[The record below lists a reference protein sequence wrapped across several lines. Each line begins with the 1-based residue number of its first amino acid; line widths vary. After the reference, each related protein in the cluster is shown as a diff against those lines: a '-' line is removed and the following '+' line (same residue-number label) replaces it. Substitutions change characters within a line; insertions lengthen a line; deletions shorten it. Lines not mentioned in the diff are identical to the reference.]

1 MPLWDTMG
9 NMNSQTRQI
18 SLRISDSLVSAMD
31 EAVASELAR
40 SRADIVESAVERELR
55 RLIALRDVEILRD
68 NPEPEADLIVDWV
81 SRNVVL
87 DD

>member
-1 MPLWDTMG
+1 
-9 NMNSQTRQI
+9 
-18 SLRISDSLVSAMD
+18 MD
-31 EAVASELAR
+31 EAVAAEMAR

-68 NPEPEADLIVDWV
+68 APEPEADLIVNWV
-81 SRNVVL
+81 SQNVAL

>member
-1 MPLWDTMG
+1 
-9 NMNSQTRQI
+9 MNSQTRQI

-55 RLIALRDVEILRD
+55 RLIALRDVEVLRD

-81 SRNVVL
+81 SRNVVF

>member
-1 MPLWDTMG
+1 MG

>member
-1 MPLWDTMG
+1 MSSP
-9 NMNSQTRQI
+9 TRQI

-31 EAVASELAR
+31 EAVAAEMAR

-68 NPEPEADLIVDWV
+68 APEPEADLIVNWV
-81 SRNVVL
+81 SQNVAL

>member
-1 MPLWDTMG
+1 
-9 NMNSQTRQI
+9 MNSQTRQI

-81 SRNVVL
+81 SRNVVF

>member
-1 MPLWDTMG
+1 
-9 NMNSQTRQI
+9 MNSQTRQI

>member
-1 MPLWDTMG
+1 MSSP
-9 NMNSQTRQI
+9 TRQI

-31 EAVASELAR
+31 KAIAADMAR

-55 RLIALRDVEILRD
+55 RLIALKDVAILRD
-68 NPEPEADLIVDWV
+68 NPEPEADLIANWAGH
-81 SRNVVL
+81 NGVL

>member
-1 MPLWDTMG
+1 
-9 NMNSQTRQI
+9 
-18 SLRISDSLVSAMD
+18 MD

-81 SRNVVL
+81 SRNVVF